1 MATVSTNWI
10 SLIEPGIQQLVKKYG
25 GTGCMVQE
33 DVASMCAKVTVMR
46 PDCVMGFKISREL
59 VEDKQY
65 HVIEQMVRQACGK
78 MPDGQDRSDYIDE
91 VKDDALRDVIDAE
104 VRRLG

>member
-1 MATVSTNWI
+1 MATVMSTNWV

-46 PDCVMGFKISREL
+46 PDCVMVGFKINREL
-59 VEDKQY
+59 VEDEQY
-65 HVIEQMVRQACGK
+65 HVIEQMVRQACGN
-78 MPDGQDRSDYIDE
+78 GQDE